1 MKYKNTLLV
10 ITQIFPLVVCN
21 QVKKTM
27 SEKIQNF
34 IADASEQQ
42 NEKEATLFQAV
53 IDRDQSTILSLS
65 EANLRQELLK
75 NSQEPMQ
82 IYASLSEYMLEQP
95 QENKSL

>member
-1 MKYKNTLLV
+1 M
-10 ITQIFPLVVCN
+10 I
-21 QVKKTM
+21 
-27 SEKIQNF
+27 
-34 IADASEQQ
+34 
-42 NEKEATLFQAV
+42 